1 MQDALS
7 EIYNVL
13 MADQMIEQAVLNNGK
28 HAIHYYQEPAGT
40 LPKTLILIRPYQPP
54 EPTKSMSNEAVQQE
68 VIVQIDVQSV
78 DRMTCK
84 MLQAKVEE
92 DLRTLGFLKL
102 NGQGLDEYFAETKHF
117 VDARRYRLTTKL
129 YETRY

>member
-1 MQDALS
+1 
-7 EIYNVL
+7 
-13 MADQMIEQAVLNNGK
+13 MADQTILQAVFNNGR
-28 HAIHYYQEPAGT
+28 HAIHYYQEPDGT
-40 LPKTLILIRPYQPP
+40 LPKTLILLRPYQPP
-54 EPTKSMSNEAVQQE
+54 EPTKSVSNEVVQQE
-68 VIVQIDVQSV
+68 VIVQIDVQST

-92 DLRTLGFLKL
+92 NLRPLGFIKL

-117 VDARRYRLTTKL
+117 VDARRYRLITKL